1 MTKTLESVTTTD
13 GLPDST
19 TVLVIGGGIVG
30 VAAALTLAERNIP
43 VVLLEKGRIAGEQ
56 SSRNL
61 GWVRKT
67 NRHAADVPL
76 ALAADRL
83 WAEMPERIQQPVG
96 YKQCGI
102 MFLAQTEDQM
112 ATYEAWSDSVRSFS
126 LGSQLLSAKEIDQR
140 VPNGKGQWAGGIYTR
155 SDGRAE
161 PSIAVSAMA
170 RSATAKGAIL
180 VQNCAA
186 RTVSTSGGKVSA
198 VVTEKGEIRCDQ
210 VLVAGGAWSRRFLG
224 NLGITLPTLPL
235 VASVLR
241 TKPMEGPTD
250 MSVGGPDF
258 SFRKHQDGGFI
269 ITQRSAVNAPLTLD
283 HLLIGWRYLGQLR
296 AGGGSLRV
304 SLNREFFEDLAL
316 ARRWG
321 PNSRSPFEKVRT
333 MDPKVNTALNR
344 EALTNLS
351 NAWPVFEKAEIE
363 EEWAGVIDVTPDS
376 NPVIDHIKTLPG
388 LTVATGFSGHGFG
401 TGPAAGHLAADL
413 VSNADPIVDPTSYQ
427 FDRLRLRRRSR
438 FAALSMV

>member
-1 MTKTLESVTTTD
+1 VTKTLEPVATTD
-13 GLPDST
+13 DLPHST
-19 TVLVIGGGIVG
+19 TVVIIGGGIIG
-30 VAAALTLAERNIP
+30 VAAALTLAKRNIP
-43 VVLLEKGRIAGEQ
+43 VVLLEKGHISGEQ

-76 ALAADRL
+76 ALAADQL
-83 WAEMPERIQQPVG
+83 WAEMSEQIQQSVG
-96 YKQCGI
+96 YQQCGI
-102 MFLAQTEDQM
+102 MFVARSEEQM
-112 ATYEAWSDSVRSFS
+112 ATYEAWTDSVQALS
-126 LGSQLLSAKEIDQR
+126 LGSRLLSASDIDEL
-140 VPNGKGQWAGGIYTR
+140 VPHGKGRWAGGIYTR

-170 RSATAKGAIL
+170 RAAIAKGAIL

-186 RTVSTSGGKVSA
+186 RTLSTSGGKVSA

-210 VLVAGGAWSRRFLG
+210 VLLAGGAWSRRFLG
-224 NLGITLPTLPL
+224 NLGISLPTLPL
-235 VASVLR
+235 VASALR

-250 MSVGGPDF
+250 ISVGGPDF

-269 ITQRSAVNAPLTLD
+269 ITQRSAVDAPLTLD
-283 HLLIGWRYLGQLR
+283 HLLIGWRYLDQLR

-304 SLNREFFEDLAL
+304 SLGRDFFKDLAL
-316 ARRWG
+316 ARRWR

-333 MDPKVNTALNR
+333 LDPEVNPGLNQ
-344 EALTNLS
+344 EALTNLR
-351 NAWPVFEKAEIE
+351 NAWPIFDKAKIE
-363 EEWAGVIDVTPDS
+363 EAWAGVIDVTPDS
-376 NPVIDHIKTLPG
+376 NPVIDRISTLPG

-413 VSNADPIVDPTSYQ
+413 VCAVDPIVDPTTYRV
-427 FDRLRLRRRSR
+427 DRLRPRLRARP
-438 FAALSMV
+438 AAS

>member
-1 MTKTLESVTTTD
+1 MTKTLEPVATTD
-13 GLPDST
+13 DLPDST
-19 TVLVIGGGIVG
+19 TVVVIGGGIIG

-43 VVLLEKGRIAGEQ
+43 VALLEKGHIAGEQ

-83 WAEMPERIQQPVG
+83 WAAMPDRVQRPVG

-102 MFLAQTEDQM
+102 MFLARADEQM
-112 ATYEAWSDSVRSFS
+112 AKYQAWSESVRAYS
-126 LGSQLLSAKEIDQR
+126 LGSQLLSAQEIDR
-140 VPNGKGQWAGGIYTR
+140 LVPNGKRQWAGGIYTR

-170 RSATAKGAIL
+170 RAAIEKGAVLI
-180 VQNCAA
+180 QNCAA
-186 RTVSTSGGKVSA
+186 RTLSTSGGKVSA

-210 VLVAGGAWSRRFLG
+210 VLLAGGVWSRRFLG
-224 NLGITLPTLPL
+224 NFGISLPTLPL

-241 TKPMEGPTD
+241 TRPMEGPTD
-250 MSVGGPDF
+250 ISVGGPDF

-269 ITQRSAVNAPLTLD
+269 ITQRSALNAPLTLD

-296 AGGGSLRV
+296 AEGGSLRL
-304 SLNREFFEDLAL
+304 SLGREFFEDLAL

-321 PNSRSPFEKVRT
+321 ANSRSPFEKIRT
-333 MDPKVNTALNR
+333 VDPRVNAGLNQ
-344 EALTNLS
+344 EALANLR
-351 NAWPVFEKAEIE
+351 NAWPIFDKAEIE
-363 EEWAGVIDVTPDS
+363 EAWAGVIDVTPDS
-376 NPVIDHIKTLPG
+376 DPVIDQIKALPG

-413 VSNADPIVDPTSYQ
+413 VTSANPIVDPTTYR
-427 FDRLRLRRRSR
+427 FDRL
-438 FAALSMV
+438 

>member
-1 MTKTLESVTTTD
+1 VTRTLESVATTNE
-13 GLPDST
+13 LPDST
-19 TVLVIGGGIVG
+19 TVAIIGGGIIG

-43 VVLLEKGRIAGEQ
+43 VVLLEKGYIAGEQ

-83 WAEMPERIQQPVG
+83 WAKMPERIQQPVG

-102 MFLAQTEDQM
+102 MFLAQTEEQM
-112 ATYEAWSDSVRSFS
+112 ATYEAWTDSVRSLS
-126 LGSQLLSAKEIDQR
+126 LGSQLLSASEIDQR
-140 VPNGKGQWAGGIYTR
+140 VPNGKGQWLGGIYTR

-170 RSATAKGAIL
+170 RAAIANGAIL

-186 RTVSTSGGKVSA
+186 RTLSTSGGKVSV

-210 VLVAGGAWSRRFLG
+210 VLLAGGAWSRRFLG
-224 NLGITLPTLPL
+224 NLGVSLPTLPL

-250 MSVGGPDF
+250 ISVGGPDF

-269 ITQRSAVNAPLTLD
+269 ITQRSALNAPLTLD

-296 AGGGSLRV
+296 AGSSSLRV
-304 SLNREFFEDLAL
+304 SFGREFFEDLAL
-316 ARRWG
+316 ARRWR

-333 MDPKVNTALNR
+333 MDPGVNPALNQ
-344 EALTNLS
+344 EALTNLR
-351 NAWPVFEKAEIE
+351 NAWPIFDKAEIE
-363 EEWAGVIDVTPDS
+363 EAWAGVIDVTPDS
-376 NPVIDHIKTLPG
+376 NPVIDRIKTLPG

-413 VSNADPIVDPTSYQ
+413 VSDANPIVDPATYQ
-427 FDRLRLRRRSR
+427 FDRHRLRRRTRPVAS
-438 FAALSMV
+438 